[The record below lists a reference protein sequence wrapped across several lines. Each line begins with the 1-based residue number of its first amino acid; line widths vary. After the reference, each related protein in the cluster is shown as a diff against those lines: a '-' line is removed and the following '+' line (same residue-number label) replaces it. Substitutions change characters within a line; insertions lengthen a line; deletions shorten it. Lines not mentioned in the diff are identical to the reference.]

1 MVIQEPVQAAIWQCL
16 NHYAYQ
22 DATFLAERLYAEVG
36 SDEGLFLL
44 ATCYYRSGQPMSAYT
59 LLQTKGCPTPDCRFL
74 MARCCLDLEKLA
86 DCETALSGSSI
97 LKPNTCDDIVND
109 FKDSAPYALSVLGK
123 LCSETERISKSIEA
137 HKLAMK
143 HNPFLWSSFEAIC
156 DLGEKVDPEKT
167 FHFASTPTVTA
178 TPSQQDSYPILDT
191 ENMGGPG
198 HLNTSAPDV
207 TPVPSETP
215 QDQLITQLSG
225 IRPLPL
231 TTPDFNSDLGVTPDT
246 MITPFTVPSAPLS
259 SRQSQARI
267 GRMHLTSPLTSPYS
281 PLTPSFGILPLDTP
295 SPTPGNPTS
304 FTGDGNLTDAK
315 APIRRGTTRRGPQ
328 GIKPPVFSQSG
339 NSSNTKDPALTSL
352 HQSPAP
358 AGSPVQLLFP
368 SAHGVRRSS
377 RLFSNA
383 NSVKENTSAT
393 TKTTTN
399 RTKTGVSKVQKGKT
413 RARTTRSST
422 ITKPPDLDDIT
433 KLENQKSNELNK
445 ANNAVANL
453 QLHIADMQKS
463 SAEGLLRLL
472 RDVGKA
478 YQALSR
484 YDLKKAVELFKSL
497 PPQHYNTAWVL
508 CQVGK
513 ALFEMAQYHK
523 AEAIF
528 AEVRR
533 LEPHHLGYMEIYST
547 TLWHLQKETALSAL
561 AQDLTDLN
569 PESPQAWCAA
579 GNCFSLQ
586 KEHDSAIK
594 FFQRAIQVDPKFA
607 YAYTLL
613 GHEYVATE
621 ELDRA
626 MACFRNAIRISPRH
640 YNAWYGTGM
649 IYYKQ
654 EKFALAEMHY
664 CKALA
669 INPQSSVLLV
679 HISVVQHALHKSD
692 QALATLAKAVRL
704 DANNPLCRFHRASIL
719 FATEKY
725 QDALKELEE
734 MKQMTPSESLVY
746 FLIGKVYKKLG
757 QTHQALANFS
767 WALDLDPKGANSQIK
782 EALDKHYLPEDDEPA
797 VAALAQADTP
807 SQGGI
812 EDSDAAGDISR
823 ESLLDGEDMQ
833 LQANE
838 SDESL

>member
-22 DATFLAERLYAEVG
+22 DATFLAERLYAE
-36 SDEGLFLL
+36 
-44 ATCYYRSGQPMSAYT
+44 
-59 LLQTKGCPTPDCRFL
+59 
-74 MARCCLDLEKLA
+74 
-86 DCETALSGSSI
+86 
-97 LKPNTCDDIVND
+97 
-109 FKDSAPYALSVLGK
+109 
-123 LCSETERISKSIEA
+123 
-137 HKLAMK
+137 
-143 HNPFLWSSFEAIC
+143 
-156 DLGEKVDPEKT
+156 GEKVDPEKT
-167 FHFASTPTVTA
+167 FHFASTPTVTT

-231 TTPDFNSDLGVTPDT
+231 TTPDFNSDPGVTPDT

-281 PLTPSFGILPLDTP
+281 PLTPSLPLDTP

-304 FTGDGNLTDAK
+304 FTGDGNLADAK
-315 APIRRGTTRRGPQ
+315 APIRR
-328 GIKPPVFSQSG
+328 
-339 NSSNTKDPALTSL
+339 
-352 HQSPAP
+352 
-358 AGSPVQLLFP
+358 
-368 SAHGVRRSS
+368 
-377 RLFSNA
+377 
-383 NSVKENTSAT
+383 ENTSAT

-797 VAALAQADTP
+797 VPALAQADTP

>member
-74 MARCCLDLEKLA
+74 MARCCLDLEKYESL
-86 DCETALSGSSI
+86 
-97 LKPNTCDDIVND
+97 
-109 FKDSAPYALSVLGK
+109 
-123 LCSETERISKSIEA
+123 LCETERISKSIEA

-167 FHFASTPTVTA
+167 FHFASTPTVTT

-231 TTPDFNSDLGVTPDT
+231 TTPDFNSDPGVTPDT

-281 PLTPSFGILPLDTP
+281 PLTPRYLPLDTP

-304 FTGDGNLTDAK
+304 FTGDGNLADAK

-797 VAALAQADTP
+797 VPALAQADTP

>member
-1 MVIQEPVQAAIWQCL
+1 MVIQEPVQAAIWQSL

-22 DATFLAERLYAEVG
+22 DAIFLAERLYAEVG

-59 LLQTKGCPTPDCRFL
+59 LLRTKGCPTPQCRFL
-74 MARCCLDLEKLA
+74 MARCCLDMEKLA
-86 DCETALSGSSI
+86 DCETALTGSSI
-97 LKPNTCDDIVND
+97 LKPHSCEDIVSD
-109 FKDSAPYALSVLGK
+109 FKESAPFALSVLGK
-123 LCSETERISKSIEA
+123 VCSNTERLSRSAEA
-137 HKLAMK
+137 HKLALK
-143 HNPFLWSSFEAIC
+143 HNPFLWSSFEALC
-156 DLGEKVDPEKT
+156 DLGEKVEPEKI
-167 FHFASTPTVTA
+167 FHLASTPTNTSV
-178 TPSQQDSYPILDT
+178 SQQESYPILDT
-191 ENMGGPG
+191 ENMGTG
-198 HLNTSAPDV
+198 HLNTAPDV
-207 TPVPSETP
+207 TPIQAETP

-231 TTPDFNSDLGVTPDT
+231 TTPDFGGDLGSTPDSG
-246 MITPFTVPSAPLS
+246 MSPFTVPAAPLS
-259 SRQSQARI
+259 SRQSQAQSRVS
-267 GRMHLTSPLTSPYS
+267 RLHLNSTSSPYS
-281 PLTPSFGILPLDTP
+281 PLSPSFGILPLDTP
-295 SPTPGNPTS
+295 SPTQGSTPS
-304 FTGDGNLTDAK
+304 FAGENTLSDPK
-315 APIRRGTTRRGPQ
+315 APMRRGVARRGPQ
-328 GIKPPVFSQSG
+328 STKPPVFSQSG
-339 NSSNTKDPALTSL
+339 NSSNTKDPALMSIQ
-352 HQSPAP
+352 QSPVPSGA
-358 AGSPVQLLFP
+358 PVQLLFP

-377 RLFSNA
+377 RLYSNA

-393 TKTTTN
+393 TKTTSN
-399 RTKTGVSKVQKGKT
+399 RTKTGVSKVQKGKA

-422 ITKPPDLDDIT
+422 ITKPPDSDDIT
-433 KLENQKSNELNK
+433 KMDNQKSNELNK
-445 ANNAVANL
+445 ANSAAANL
-453 QLHIADMQKS
+453 QLQQIADLQKS

-472 RDVGKA
+472 RDIGKA
-478 YQALSR
+478 YLALSR
-484 YDLKKAVELFKSL
+484 YDLKKAIDLFKAL

-513 ALFEMAQYHK
+513 AFFELAQYHK
-523 AEAIF
+523 AETIF
-528 AEVRR
+528 SEVRR
-533 LEPHHLGYMEIYST
+533 LEPHHLGSMEIYST
-547 TLWHLQKETALSAL
+547 ALWHLQKETALSAL
-561 AQDLTDLN
+561 AQELTDFN
-569 PESPQAWCAA
+569 PESSQAWCTA

-586 KEHDSAIK
+586 KEHETAIK
-594 FFQRAIQVDPKFA
+594 FFQRAIQVNPKFA

-664 CKALA
+664 SKALA

-679 HISVVQHALHKSD
+679 HISVVQHAMHKSE
-692 QALATLAKAVRL
+692 QALATLAKAIRL
-704 DANNPLCRFHRASIL
+704 DASNPLCRFHRASIL

-734 MKQMTPSESLVY
+734 LKQMTPSESLVY

-797 VAALAQADTP
+797 VTALAQVDST
-807 SQGGI
+807 SQGPAD
-812 EDSDAAGDISR
+812 DSDMPGDVSR
-823 ESLLDGEDMQ
+823 DSLLEGEDMQ